1 MDRSLFVKPKRQNFL
16 AALRRA
22 GLKAYANA
30 AINYCEAL
38 LRIPKPRTLP
48 VSIDIVLTKA
58 CNLRCIFCISYGSL
72 KNDRWMSFD
81 LYERIAR
88 KLFPSALGLFICS
101 GGEPFLYPRL
111 RDALKLARQYRTM
124 TTITSNGMLLNRKN
138 AQWLVEDQSLHE
150 LCISFDGASKDT
162 LERIR
167 RGANFDTILENI
179 SYLTNLKTKA
189 GVIYPRLWLRYVVM
203 KSNATE
209 LPDVF
214 QLCATHGLYKVDV
227 KYLTVSNDLDFDESL
242 HSHPELAREVFSE
255 ARRQARD
262 HRVGVQLPALPGSSD
277 RGRKCL
283 DPWQFLQID
292 TDGSLRFCYQG
303 WRQRL
308 GFFDEDFESI
318 WRGEHYQRIRR
329 TIDSDKPYFPHCS
342 DCSVR
347 LGVNSES
354 SHNQKID
361 PGTFLIPGLEQWQI
375 AFNKREEENAL
386 SFRELKSGV
395 WREDNSQ

>member
-1 MDRSLFVKPKRQNFL
+1 MN
-16 AALRRA
+16 
-22 GLKAYANA
+22 
-30 AINYCEAL
+30 
-38 LRIPKPRTLP
+38 
-48 VSIDIVLTKA
+48 
-58 CNLRCIFCISYGSL
+58 
-72 KNDRWMSFD
+72 FD

-111 RDALKLARQYRTM
+111 RDALKLARQHRTM
-124 TTITSNGMLLNRKN
+124 TTITSNGMLLNREN
-138 AQWLVEDQSLHE
+138 AEWLVEDQSLHE
-150 LCISFDGASKDT
+150 LCISFDGARKGT

-167 RGANFDTILENI
+167 RGANYDTILENI
-179 SYLTNLKTKA
+179 SYLTNLKARA
-189 GVIYPRLWLRYVVM
+189 GVVYPRLWFRYVVM

-209 LPDVF
+209 LPEIF
-214 QLCATHGLYKVDV
+214 RLCATHGLYKVDV
-227 KYLTVSNDLDFDESL
+227 KYLTVSNDIDFDESL
-242 HSHPELAREVFSE
+242 HGHPELAHEVFAE

-262 HRVGVQLPALPGSSD
+262 YRIRVQLPALPGSSD
-277 RGRKCL
+277 PGRKCL

-329 TIDSDKPYFPHCS
+329 TIDSDNTYFPHCS

-361 PGTFLIPGLEQWQI
+361 PETFLIPGLEQWQI
-375 AFNKREEENAL
+375 GFNKREEENVL
-386 SFRELKSGV
+386 SFRELKSRV
-395 WREDNSQ
+395 SQEDNSQ